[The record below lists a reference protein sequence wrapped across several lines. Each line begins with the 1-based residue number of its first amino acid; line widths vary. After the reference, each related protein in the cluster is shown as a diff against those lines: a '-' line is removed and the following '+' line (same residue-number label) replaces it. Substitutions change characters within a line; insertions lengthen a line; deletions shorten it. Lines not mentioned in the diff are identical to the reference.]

1 MHKCHRELQ
10 RTHPEAA
17 FTLAEMMV
25 VIVIIGLL
33 ATLVVPNVM
42 QKLFQANRTK
52 ASVDISTIVGA
63 LKEYAINNGGK
74 FPDSLEPLVTPDSNG
89 NSYLDSARIPS
100 DPWHHDYMYDPPGPG
115 RPQPR
120 VYSYGRDGQ
129 PGGDGED
136 TDIDNLTINNAVA
149 R

>member
-1 MHKCHRELQ
+1 VKRRLPIRAMRS
-10 RTHPEAA
+10 EAA

-42 QKLFQANRTK
+42 RHLFQANRTK
-52 ASVDISTIVGA
+52 AKADIATIVTA
-63 LKEYAINNGGK
+63 LKQYAINNAGR
-74 FPDSLEPLVTPDSNG
+74 FPENLEPLVVPDSSG
-89 NSYLDSARIPS
+89 YSYLDTTRIPK
-100 DPWHHDYMYDPPGPG
+100 DPWHHDYLYDPPGPS

-129 PGGDGED
+129 AGGDGD
-136 TDIDNLTINNAVA
+136 DADIDNLAMESA
-149 R
+149 DGG

>member
-1 MHKCHRELQ
+1 
-10 RTHPEAA
+10 
-17 FTLAEMMV
+17 

-42 QKLFQANRTK
+42 RNLSQANRAK
-52 ASVDISTIVGA
+52 AKVDITTIVTA
-63 LKEYAINNGGK
+63 LKQYAIANGGT
-74 FPDSLEPLVTPDSNG
+74 FPDSLEPLITPDKNG
-89 NSYLDSARIPS
+89 YTHLDMTRIPS
-100 DPWHHDYMYDPPGPG
+100 DPWHHAYNYDPPGPG

-129 PGGDGED
+129 PGGEGDDG
-136 TDIDNLTINNAVA
+136 DIDNLGVDESDGAA